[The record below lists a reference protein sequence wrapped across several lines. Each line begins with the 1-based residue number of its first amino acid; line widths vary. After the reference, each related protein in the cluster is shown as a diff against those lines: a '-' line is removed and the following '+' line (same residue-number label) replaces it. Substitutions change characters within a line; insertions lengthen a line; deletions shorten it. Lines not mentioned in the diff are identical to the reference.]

1 MRNKPMSRRTW
12 APGGG
17 KPTMKLARYRLFTV
31 AVFAC
36 VAFSCAGIA
45 TARTDNE
52 QEIKRIYKQLI
63 DAENEHDLPSVRDL
77 VWNSPSTLFVAK
89 APVGW
94 HGYWGIDDVM
104 QHLHDM
110 YQQPFR
116 IDPIYGEEKV
126 VFITPEIA
134 ETYAPVRITVAYGGQ
149 NPVPKPFVMVL
160 IWIQTPQGWKMATD
174 IPIPVPPD
182 SKAR

>member
-1 MRNKPMSRRTW
+1 MILKCW
-12 APGGG
+12 KHCA
-17 KPTMKLARYRLFTV
+17 V
-31 AVFAC
+31 AISLCFIL
-36 VAFSCAGIA
+36 SNSTIA
-45 TARTDNE
+45 TAQAAKE
-52 QEIKRIYKQLI
+52 QEIKRIFKQLI
-63 DAENEHDLPSVRDL
+63 DAEDKHDLPAVRAL

-116 IDPIYGEEKV
+116 IDPLYQEEKV
-126 VFITPEIA
+126 VFITPDIA
-134 ETYAPVRITVAYGGQ
+134 ETYAPVQITVAYGGQ

-160 IWIQTPQGWKMATD
+160 LWIKTSTGWKMTTD
-174 IPIPVPPD
+174 IPVPVPPEP
-182 SKAR
+182 AAH

>member
-1 MRNKPMSRRTW
+1 MR
-12 APGGG
+12 
-17 KPTMKLARYRLFTV
+17 
-31 AVFAC
+31 
-36 VAFSCAGIA
+36 
-45 TARTDNE
+45 E
-52 QEIKRIYKQLI
+52 
-63 DAENEHDLPSVRDL
+63 L
-77 VWNSPSTLFVAK
+77 VWNSPSTPFVAK

-116 IDPIYGEEKV
+116 IDPVYEEEKV

-174 IPIPVPPD
+174 IPIRVPPD
-182 SKAR
+182 PTAH

>member
-1 MRNKPMSRRTW
+1 MRSRRRLWIIVIFTLIS
-12 APGGG
+12 AA
-17 KPTMKLARYRLFTV
+17 LAG
-31 AVFAC
+31 ASA
-36 VAFSCAGIA
+36 AQ
-45 TARTDNE
+45 TANE
-52 QEIKRIYKQLI
+52 REIKRIYKQLI
-63 DAENEHDLPSVRDL
+63 DAEDRHDLQAVRAL

-89 APVGW
+89 APLGW
-94 HGYWGIDDVM
+94 RGYWGIDDVM

-116 IDPIYGEEKV
+116 IDPIYEGEKV
-126 VFITPEIA
+126 VFITPDIA

-160 IWIQTPQGWKMATD
+160 IWIKMPQGWKMTTD

-182 SKAR
+182 PTAH

>member
-1 MRNKPMSRRTW
+1 
-12 APGGG
+12 
-17 KPTMKLARYRLFTV
+17 MKLACYRLFKI
-31 AVFAC
+31 AIFAC
-36 VAFSCAGIA
+36 FVFSWAGISVA
-45 TARTDNE
+45 QADKE

-63 DAENEHDLPSVRDL
+63 DEENKHDLPAVRTL

-110 YQQPFR
+110 YQQSFR
-116 IDPIYGEEKV
+116 IDPIYEEEKV

-160 IWIQTPQGWKMATD
+160 IWIYTPQDWKMATD
-174 IPIPVPPD
+174 IPIPVPSDPT
-182 SKAR
+182 AH

>member
-1 MRNKPMSRRTW
+1 MNYVYKACFAILIASTALFCATPSGS
-12 APGGG
+12 AAGD
-17 KPTMKLARYRLFTV
+17 KEQDVQNIYR
-31 AVFAC
+31 
-36 VAFSCAGIA
+36 
-45 TARTDNE
+45 
-52 QEIKRIYKQLI
+52 KLI
-63 DAENEHDLPSVRDL
+63 DAENRHDLPAVREF
-77 VWNSPSTLFVAK
+77 VWNSHSTLFVAK

-116 IDPIYGEEKV
+116 IDPIYEEEKV

-160 IWIQTPQGWKMATD
+160 IWIKTSEGWKMTTD
-174 IPIPVPPD
+174 IPIPVPPEPV
-182 SKAR
+182 AH

>member
-1 MRNKPMSRRTW
+1 MRIRNVGYCILVVLVCQVLSQ
-12 APGGG
+12 A
-17 KPTMKLARYRLFTV
+17 
-31 AVFAC
+31 
-36 VAFSCAGIA
+36 SIA
-45 TARTDNE
+45 TARTSEE
-52 QEIKRIYKQLI
+52 QEIRRIYKELI
-63 DAENEHDLPSVRDL
+63 EAENRHDLPAVRAL

-116 IDPIYGEEKV
+116 IDPIYEEERT

-134 ETYAPVRITVAYGGQ
+134 ETYVPVRITVGYGGQ
-149 NPVPKPFVMVL
+149 EPVPRPFVMVL
-160 IWIQTPQGWKMATD
+160 LWIQTPQGWKMATD
-174 IPIPVPPD
+174 IPIPVPPEPA
-182 SKAR
+182 AR